1 MISEKLEK
9 LLIRIE
15 SLLLHL
21 IKKRNIVCFE
31 ICIYNFCSL
40 SAITYNNIRKRK
52 EMYKEGLNW
61 RFFLFFFFYN
71 AQSLWPT
78 KRRQKNETGSQMEGT
93 SSRKCKE
100 PSARQECCTNTWKIE
115 LALRQVMIRN
125 IFFFSTFSQTRSFLA
140 SSLIDKERE
149 KISGV

>member
-31 ICIYNFCSL
+31 TCVYNFCSL

-61 RFFLFFFFYN
+61 RFFLFFFFIM
-71 AQSLWPT
+71 
-78 KRRQKNETGSQMEGT
+78 RRACGQQKEDRET
-93 SSRKCKE
+93 RLD
-100 PSARQECCTNTWKIE
+100 RRW
-115 LALRQVMIRN
+115 
-125 IFFFSTFSQTRSFLA
+125 
-140 SSLIDKERE
+140 KERPLE
-149 KISGV
+149 NAKNLRPVRNAARIHGKSNSH